1 MSESRTFILNGVDA
15 QTVVDHL
22 ADFLRSEK
30 GMEVQNTQ
38 TPDGYILQA
47 GQPKDTWKTLT
58 GMRLATTVQIVVTG
72 EQMNVLIGEGQ
83 WTDKIGAG
91 AIGLFVAWPLA
102 ITAGMGA
109 FKQKKLPGE
118 IFQEI
123 ERCICSRGKTGSV
136 SSASPAAPRDKVAC
150 PACQAMVSAGSK
162 FCSQCGAKLVHPEC
176 PACGAAV
183 PAGSAFCPECGQKL

>member
-1 MSESRTFILNGVDA
+1 MSESRTFMLNGVDA
-15 QTVVDHL
+15 QTVVDYL
-22 ADFLRSEK
+22 TDFLRGEK
-30 GMEVQNTQ
+30 GMEVQSTR

-109 FKQKKLPGE
+109 FKQKKLPRE
-118 IFQEI
+118 IFQ
-123 ERCICSRGKTGSV
+123 
-136 SSASPAAPRDKVAC
+136 
-150 PACQAMVSAGSK
+150 
-162 FCSQCGAKLVHPEC
+162 
-176 PACGAAV
+176 
-183 PAGSAFCPECGQKL
+183 

>member
-1 MSESRTFILNGVDA
+1 MSESRTFMLNGVDA
-15 QTVVDHL
+15 QTVVDYL
-22 ADFLRSEK
+22 TDFLRGEK
-30 GMEVQNTQ
+30 GMEVQSTR

-109 FKQKKLPGE
+109 FKQKKLPRE

-123 ERCICSRGKTGSV
+123 ERCILSQGKTGPV
-136 SSASPAAPRDKVAC
+136 SSAAPAAQDNIPC
-150 PACQAMVSAGSK
+150 PACQAMVPAGSK
-162 FCSQCGAKLVHPEC
+162 FCSQCGAKLSRPEC

>member
-1 MSESRTFILNGVDA
+1 MSESRTFMLNGVDA
-15 QTVVDHL
+15 QTVVDYL
-22 ADFLRSEK
+22 VDFLRGEK
-30 GMEVQNTQ
+30 GMEVQSTQ
-38 TPDGYILQA
+38 TPEGYILQA

-58 GMRLATTVQIVVTG
+58 GMRLAITAQIIVTG

-123 ERCICSRGKTGSV
+123 ERCLLSQGKSGSV
-136 SSASPAAPRDKVAC
+136 GSTAPVAQNKVTC
-150 PACQAMVSAGSK
+150 PACQAMVPAGSK

-176 PACGAAV
+176 PACGAQV